1 MFLFQNLVLFS
12 QNSCAILK
20 KAFDNSKSI
29 EDGNKYKNCL
39 LESEDTLGYDYGRIN
54 QKIGLLYFKEKQFEK
69 GLYYSFV
76 AKNIFD
82 NLYRKNKLI
91 DKEEKKQMIYLY
103 SNIRKALD
111 KSKTNIKGE
120 KFVHDYVN
128 LYLDDY
134 DLIKNYS
141 KDPKNDL
148 LRLLYLYSKYYV
160 YESGKLVNK
169 KSLYKTL
176 KKISQNKDN
185 FLHKNDQNIY
195 QKIGY
200 HLRTIN
206 KNPIDW
212 ETVEYLYKK
221 NLEEAEKSKNDSLI
235 LEAHD
240 AIPICYIYKLNDEKK
255 TKNKDV
261 ERVAEAY
268 KYIIDYLKKRDNSDK
283 LNSSYETLGKYY
295 YLSARY
301 YESNQNDDYRTSYYD
316 STSKYWDKAAS
327 GVKNNLGIFNPK
339 YSELISCLNIVYKK
353 SGKFEKQKECNRILL
368 NIKNQI
374 KDPLEYQIVSISSS
388 EDGSV
393 IVAGTDDGKVK
404 IWNRFSNINDSERLI
419 SKDHI
424 LGFKIEKVKVNN
436 DGFFISTCD
445 NELKLWDRYGNFLD
459 TTTSFNKN
467 EIEFSSKNKCL
478 KLSENQYVSYES
490 GKFKKSNKEF
500 FRTPQESY
508 YSTNTFDGSI
518 EFIHDDNNINTIK
531 NSTSISVSC
540 AADKQPPLAIGA
552 DLNGSI
558 FIWERNSSN
567 NFQKIDSLDLRR
579 KPALYF
585 ISISSDSSNMLLSKK
600 CFNKLKNEV
609 FKNDYFDIDHIDSRY
624 FYDSS
629 LTSKQLFDYHDS
641 LKKNSYQND
650 FIIYDFSGFSNDEE
664 IQLLGSE
671 KMELENFYSI
681 SEKVN
686 STEKL
691 FFIDTDNNFSAL
703 LKEIM
708 VNQLRDNENLKENK
722 IIISESNGRFL
733 TESYLGTD
741 ASLLDL
747 FRKDHKYR
755 TECLHKLYDYTP
767 KNRDYRLKSYF
778 QSDDFDFESENNFSD
793 NLNLETQKIYMGKTV
808 VILVANNTYSSNK
821 IKSLGENPIND
832 INRIEKKLNSKFNID
847 EKHIFRIVNK
857 TKSEFLDTISEIFK
871 KFNFERGSQLL
882 FYFAGHGTNNNDVS
896 KLLFKDAD
904 IKGTRGEITFEVL
917 VKTINSN
924 FNKGLTKSLIIL
936 DACQQG
942 QDDNMIFKKQDG
954 INLEIDNYYDSRQFR
969 AFVIQKASIVISSTS
984 TNQLASNG
992 KRGGNS
998 PFCEA
1003 FIYALDNG
1011 SKMFTNHELFKN
1023 ISQNYSGYKT
1033 TLKHIDMGY
1042 KNNQS
1047 ENPRFFF
1054 IEK

>member
-1 MFLFQNLVLFS
+1 MFLLQNVVSFS
-12 QNSCAILK
+12 QNSCASLK
-20 KAFDNSKSI
+20 KAFNNSESI

-39 LESEDTLGYDYGRIN
+39 LESEDTLGYDYGWIN
-54 QKIGLLYFKEKQFEK
+54 QKIGLFYFKEKQFEK

-82 NLYRKNKLI
+82 NLYRKNKLF
-91 DKEEKKQMIYLY
+91 DKEEEQMIYLY
-103 SNIRKALD
+103 RNIRKALD
-111 KSKTNIKGE
+111 RSKINIKGE

-128 LYLDDY
+128 LYLNDY
-134 DLIKNYS
+134 DLIKKYY

-148 LRLLYLYSKYYV
+148 LRLLYLYTKYYV
-160 YESGKLVNK
+160 HEIGKLVNK

-176 KKISQNKDN
+176 KKISQNKDD

-200 HLRTIN
+200 KIRDIN
-206 KNPIDW
+206 KHSIDW
-212 ETVEYLYKK
+212 ETVEYLYEK

-268 KYIIDYLKKRDNSDK
+268 KYIIDYLKKRDNTDK

-301 YESNQNDDYRTSYYD
+301 YESNQNDDYRMSYYD

-339 YSELISCLNIVYKK
+339 YSELISYLNIVYKK
-353 SGKFEKQKECNRILL
+353 SEKFEKEKVCNRILL

-374 KDPLEYQIVSISSS
+374 KNPLDYKIVSISSS
-388 EDGSV
+388 EDGNI
-393 IVAGTDDGKVK
+393 IVAGTDDGKLK
-404 IWNRFSNINDSERLI
+404 IWNRSLDKNDSDRLI
-419 SKDHI
+419 SKNHI
-424 LGFKIEKVKVNN
+424 LGFEVEKVKVNN
-436 DGFFISTCD
+436 DGLYLISICE
-445 NELKLWDRYGNFLD
+445 NELKLWDSYGNFID

-500 FRTPQESY
+500 FRTPEKSY

-518 EFIHDDNNINTIK
+518 EFINDNNINTIK
-531 NSTSISVSC
+531 NSTSIKASC
-540 AADKQPPLAIGA
+540 AADKQPLAIGA
-552 DLNGSI
+552 DLYGSI
-558 FIWERNSSN
+558 FIWERNSSY
-567 NFQKIDSLDLRR
+567 NFKKIDSLDLRR

-609 FKNDYFDIDHIDSRY
+609 FKNDYFDIDLIDSRY

-641 LKKNSYQND
+641 LKINSYQND
-650 FIIYDFSGFSNDEE
+650 FIIYDFSGFSNDQE

-671 KMELENFYSI
+671 KMELAIFYSI
-681 SEKVN
+681 SEKVR

-691 FFIDTDNNFSAL
+691 FFIDTDNNFSAS

-733 TESYLGTD
+733 TESYLETD

-755 TECLHKLYDYTP
+755 TECLHKLYNYTP

-778 QSDDFDFESENNFSD
+778 QSDDFEFEQENNIPD
-793 NLNLETQKIYMGKTV
+793 NLVETPKIYMGKTV
-808 VILVANNTYSSNK
+808 VILVANDTYISKK
-821 IKSLGENPIND
+821 IKSLGGNPIND

-904 IKGTRGEITFEVL
+904 IKGTGEITFEEL
-917 VKTINSN
+917 VKTINAN
-924 FNKGLTKSLIIL
+924 INNKGLTKSLIIL

-942 QDDNMIFKKQDG
+942 QDDNMMFEKIKQID
-954 INLEIDNYYDSRQFR
+954 LEINNNYDSREFK
-969 AFVIQKASIVISSTS
+969 AYVIQKASIVISSTS

-1003 FIYALDNG
+1003 LIYALDNG
-1011 SKMFTNHELFKN
+1011 SKKFTNHELFKN

-1054 IEK
+1054 IRK